1 MSYSLHPRSD
11 DLAAERRCYPV
22 LLEPGFALVRS
33 NLAPDQ
39 TLNGYTQRLFD
50 GIPRLLHLCASA
62 IRGTGHALHTHAW
75 CMSHR
80 RSVAKELSRTN
91 SVGPHHPSPCVTI
104 PSNAPSSSLFSGRSA
119 HGIPIHSQRVGGCEA
134 VVVEVVGAAAR
145 SRHCAHGIHPTAATA
160 YTVPWCCANTHNH
173 PCVVTRG
180 INDLNV

>member
-11 DLAAERRCYPV
+11 DLAAERRRYPV
-22 LLEPGFALVRS
+22 LLAPAFALIRS

-50 GIPRLLHLCASA
+50 DQ
-62 IRGTGHALHTHAW
+62 
-75 CMSHR
+75 
-80 RSVAKELSRTN
+80 
-91 SVGPHHPSPCVTI
+91 PHHPSPCVTI

-180 INDLNV
+180 INDLNVRKVLSAKKHQPGAHSSCV